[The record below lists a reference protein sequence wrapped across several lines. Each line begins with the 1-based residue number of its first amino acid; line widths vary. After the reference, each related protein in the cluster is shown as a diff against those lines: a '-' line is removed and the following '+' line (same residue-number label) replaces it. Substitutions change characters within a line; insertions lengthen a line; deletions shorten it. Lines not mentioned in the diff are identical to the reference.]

1 MSDFLKRRIQE
12 RDEQRRGT
20 QETSAPASSFL
31 QQRIQQRDTQRAES
45 GYRAPTG
52 THKTMLGMSLEEYKA
67 KLDEA
72 LAAWKSTSATTE
84 SGLANPKEAQARKT
98 YQTMRKQ
105 YKALQQ
111 RESEKQQA
119 QAAQQEYDELRVA
132 DLNALKAKMD
142 AAKESADGS
151 AKERVVAGSIVKQK
165 DSGAQAAYEEAAR
178 KYNLA
183 QQIQYDERGAAE
195 LRKLSADQA
204 AVVDTLAK
212 IPYNGRE
219 ANSAAA
225 RSIDE
230 MRRKAT
236 KVLTDAG
243 YSAEEIDELVNWRA
257 RQQNAQKYD
266 AAVEKREALADKGFW
281 GAAAATAL
289 SVPETLLS
297 GIGVIDVAVQN
308 YENRG
313 TDRPADYKRTAML
326 PYAKATAGRSTI
338 SNKLEQN
345 TDAEIFGQNVAA
357 GAYNIGTSVLDS
369 TAVAGLAALG
379 VPPLA
384 ATSLLGGAAAT
395 SAMVDAKDR
404 GVSDEQAVLTG
415 LAAGV
420 AESLFEE
427 VSLEKLLKLKPAVGT
442 LGQRV
447 RTTIKNVGLQAAT
460 EGSEEFFTTLA
471 NTMTD
476 NLINGGLSEFQQNL
490 RGYMEQGMSEEEAR
504 RRAYLDLAGQLA
516 LDFGGGAIAGG
527 LMAGGQTAIQT
538 GQRNAAI
545 AQEYGDIA
553 RGAAQERLETNE
565 GDRLAQDVQNRVSSN
580 RRVGGGAIAELVS
593 RNVQAQNVQ
602 TQTAIAEAAAQRLTE
617 LGETENVE
625 TVAQAAAQLTAD
637 PTMSAGR
644 RRAAEN
650 VLKGSRY
657 GERVLGELTEGMQA
671 GSAES
676 APAAVQEES
685 TAPSAEQVRQAVE
698 STQRSRGAQNLTES
712 RGGEE
717 RTQSG
722 RRFASEWAGNLP
734 QVLTEDAYVR
744 RLKELRV
751 NPQATDNRTVTGTA
765 YNKESG
771 KLDVIVRG
779 TDGKVETIPAA
790 KAATTARQERLMELA
805 ADVGEAGPQMFAA
818 IRDGQDVETYAR
830 QWKNAYTYGE
840 SNIPRAYAMQSD
852 AVKYLTA
859 EQRDIAY
866 EAGKAAY
873 GQKQAQAREKRA
885 ARGNDT
891 PNAKKGTVKLSGAV
905 IGGKRYDG
913 VSKASLTERQ
923 RANLKVLG
931 QVAQA
936 TGVDIVL
943 YQSRA
948 NSRGEYEGQNGA
960 YKDGTLYLDINAG
973 RNRVGDL
980 SEVAVVRT
988 AAHELTHFIQDY
1000 NPAAYAEYRDYVV
1013 GLLTEEQGM
1022 DFDALVEHKQ
1032 ALQNDLS
1039 YDEAV
1044 DEVVADGSEMLLRD
1058 TAAVQR
1064 LAEENR
1070 GLFQK
1075 IRSWLR
1081 KWLENIRKAFDG
1093 VGAEHAEAKA
1103 LEKHLEELQKRWD
1116 DALVGAS
1123 RNLQRSKAEA
1133 ESAGEKASVRGKY
1146 WRPDLNRSEW
1156 NLLNRRL
1163 EEEIES
1169 SGQYLDESTKWL
1181 YADEKGVQVFALYG
1195 IGDGTEATPL
1205 YAVGGK
1211 QARADAADLMAYIKE
1226 EREYDGNRKDL
1237 DTLLEGYGRS
1247 NRYGR
1252 SNLFDRKRGSAEN
1265 RTAGLHRGSQG
1276 RDAGGTSGRGTQN
1289 QRGVKEKFS
1298 LREPVERTKDLVAVH
1313 NLTEQNLR
1321 DAMKLGG
1328 LPMPSIAVVKAAQGH
1343 SMYGPI
1349 SIVFGRE
1356 SIDPQT
1362 DSRNKIY
1369 GGDAYT
1375 PTAPSVEYPVDYD
1388 RMRAV
1393 EKRLAGLS
1401 EKVADGV
1408 FRNDSALQRAG
1419 VGEESSMSAPELAD
1433 KLARDDSIRAA
1444 YLADQ
1449 GKTLEPVMQ
1458 KKEFN
1463 RYGND
1468 ALAKLVQKIGAQEL
1482 AGIEA
1487 SMEAGDYQPVREIED
1502 TVRQII
1508 RDSYAEKHSARLNR
1522 KPELKEKRLNRF
1534 MENNVTVF
1542 TVEDFVRDAWEYY
1555 RDQGATTS
1563 EIDRWATSDKLHE
1576 AASVEDVKA
1585 WLLPQ
1590 LEGVLGDPGIYN
1602 GSERFD
1608 RSGNRRS
1615 FSQLHWKY
1623 TLENIVRAMTETQAE
1638 RGGQTFSASA
1648 KAMQAVATEDFR
1660 SIDEV
1665 KAASGRLGKVDTEQY
1680 QADVDAVEKRIEQAT
1695 RAVMRENK
1703 VHSDNQ
1709 FEEMQIIGDVMM
1721 QAAQGKQ
1728 TESAIRRTFSQ
1739 EGYSISESAAREI
1752 REVFRAAAELPTG
1765 YFEAKPQRAV
1775 RFDEAKAV
1783 IVPDDISR
1791 TLKEQLESA
1800 GVPVAE
1806 YRTGDEAQRLQLLN
1820 SDESWRFQP
1829 REQSVSDRQILANAL
1844 ERVAQ
1849 NERERSILADYRE
1862 KAAKMAFYERELAKR
1877 EQKIADHRSGKAVLE
1892 PDKIRRAE
1900 VSAQKYAALISQQD
1914 ERLLRLEKL
1923 KPLRDVVTRE
1933 RDYIAERLRGA
1944 AEEKSRYTAE
1954 FERQLS
1960 EERKRG
1966 EERLQQY
1973 RKGREERDDIRVE
1986 RRQIEKLAKR
1996 LTTYLEENTDKKH
2009 IPEALKKPIGEL
2021 LQSLD
2026 FSSKTKLSSGAATKA
2041 DLAYIRSM
2049 QRIEAVLAAQE
2060 RFDET
2065 GEGGDLITG
2074 TLDLPKGFREALTE
2088 QIERVQTIMET
2099 HQPGERAVMRMNL
2112 TDLRKLK
2119 TMLSTLSSAVTKMN
2133 ELFANGRFRHVDQA
2147 AQDTIFT
2154 LREKGQ
2160 HQSLLPKVESFV
2172 RWDNT
2177 LPWYA
2182 FQRLGEGGQSI
2193 FAELQDGWD
2202 KLAFNTQKILKFR
2215 KELID
2220 DKTARKWDTEVH
2232 EVELTDQDDNT
2243 VKAKLTTAQLMSLYC
2258 LSRRKQALG
2267 HLLGGGIRPADIELT
2282 ANIKDKVLKKTEKQ
2296 DTHYHLTDE
2305 RLGQLLGLLT
2315 DEQREIAQKMQKY
2328 MTEQGATWGN
2338 EITMARWGYRAFTEE
2353 NYFPLTTDREDRP
2366 ARADDASEGSLYR
2379 LQNISATKPLTQN
2392 ANNAVM
2398 LYSIFDVYA
2407 DHMADM
2413 AKYNAMVLPILDAQ
2427 KWYNYKEGHK
2437 NEAGQVSTWTV
2448 QRTLTQVYGR
2458 DANRFVIQFLKD
2470 LNGVK
2475 ENGARG
2481 EGLAKKMISN
2491 YKRAAVAANLRVA
2504 LLQPTAY
2511 VRASAVLDAKYLTR
2525 AFGERTSTKEATAE
2539 MLARSGI
2546 GLWKS
2551 MGMFDTDV
2559 GRSIR
2564 DQIKGKGSAVE
2575 SLVDKT
2581 MVLAEKG
2588 DSITWARL
2596 WRACKLE
2603 VADKQHLSGEQL
2615 LDATAKRFRE
2625 VIYRTQV
2632 IDSTMTRSHMMRSG
2646 STFAAIFTSFMSEP
2660 TVSYN
2665 LIMTASE
2672 KIWEDTKKYGAKMA
2686 VKRNWKTAGRAWQAY
2701 ILSAVA
2707 SAMVEALADAW
2718 RDPGDDKDTQKL
2730 LNAFR
2735 DNLGSDLNPL
2745 NKLPGL
2751 RDIFSIFE
2759 GYDTNRTDMAAFSNL
2774 NKAIAIWKETVQ
2786 LANGTIDKATDTTY
2800 HGNMTIYGKVY
2811 KTAQALSQ
2819 LSGLPVSATMREAQA
2834 LWNNTV
2840 GRWAPGLKQ
2849 KTYDNEKQRLIQ
2861 KAGTAMWNGDK
2872 DAWQDAYAALE
2883 QYMLA
2888 DGKSKREAESA
2899 VYSEMRKAV
2908 KDSYLAGELTETE
2921 ARQKLVDFLGSD
2933 AEKAAQLVTSW
2944 KNGSEFAKEVGFE
2957 YGEMR
2962 SAYETGRIQK
2972 SEAVRLRQKYGGET
2986 QDEAESK
2993 VRYWDFCIEYPQYDD
3008 ISEARANKYYDYCRQ
3023 AGVGVAAYYKAAQ
3036 YTAAIVSEKDE
3047 DGNSVSGSVKRQY
3060 VEYIQSLGLSAA
3072 QQKALWQA
3080 LKNATWSDKGTPWE

>member
-1 MSDFLKRRIQE
+1 M
-12 RDEQRRGT
+12 
-20 QETSAPASSFL
+20 
-31 QQRIQQRDTQRAES
+31 
-45 GYRAPTG
+45 
-52 THKTMLGMSLEEYKA
+52 
-67 KLDEA
+67 
-72 LAAWKSTSATTE
+72 
-84 SGLANPKEAQARKT
+84 
-98 YQTMRKQ
+98 
-105 YKALQQ
+105 
-111 RESEKQQA
+111 
-119 QAAQQEYDELRVA
+119 
-132 DLNALKAKMD
+132 
-142 AAKESADGS
+142 
-151 AKERVVAGSIVKQK
+151 
-165 DSGAQAAYEEAAR
+165 
-178 KYNLA
+178 
-183 QQIQYDERGAAE
+183 
-195 LRKLSADQA
+195 
-204 AVVDTLAK
+204 
-212 IPYNGRE
+212 
-219 ANSAAA
+219 
-225 RSIDE
+225 
-230 MRRKAT
+230 
-236 KVLTDAG
+236 
-243 YSAEEIDELVNWRA
+243 
-257 RQQNAQKYD
+257 
-266 AAVEKREALADKGFW
+266 
-281 GAAAATAL
+281 
-289 SVPETLLS
+289 
-297 GIGVIDVAVQN
+297 
-308 YENRG
+308 
-313 TDRPADYKRTAML
+313 
-326 PYAKATAGRSTI
+326 
-338 SNKLEQN
+338 
-345 TDAEIFGQNVAA
+345 
-357 GAYNIGTSVLDS
+357 
-369 TAVAGLAALG
+369 
-379 VPPLA
+379 
-384 ATSLLGGAAAT
+384 
-395 SAMVDAKDR
+395 
-404 GVSDEQAVLTG
+404 
-415 LAAGV
+415 
-420 AESLFEE
+420 
-427 VSLEKLLKLKPAVGT
+427 
-442 LGQRV
+442 
-447 RTTIKNVGLQAAT
+447 
-460 EGSEEFFTTLA
+460 
-471 NTMTD
+471 
-476 NLINGGLSEFQQNL
+476 
-490 RGYMEQGMSEEEAR
+490 
-504 RRAYLDLAGQLA
+504 
-516 LDFGGGAIAGG
+516 
-527 LMAGGQTAIQT
+527 
-538 GQRNAAI
+538 
-545 AQEYGDIA
+545 
-553 RGAAQERLETNE
+553 
-565 GDRLAQDVQNRVSSN
+565 
-580 RRVGGGAIAELVS
+580 
-593 RNVQAQNVQ
+593 
-602 TQTAIAEAAAQRLTE
+602 
-617 LGETENVE
+617 
-625 TVAQAAAQLTAD
+625 
-637 PTMSAGR
+637 
-644 RRAAEN
+644 
-650 VLKGSRY
+650 
-657 GERVLGELTEGMQA
+657 
-671 GSAES
+671 
-676 APAAVQEES
+676 
-685 TAPSAEQVRQAVE
+685 
-698 STQRSRGAQNLTES
+698 
-712 RGGEE
+712 
-717 RTQSG
+717 
-722 RRFASEWAGNLP
+722 
-734 QVLTEDAYVR
+734 
-744 RLKELRV
+744 
-751 NPQATDNRTVTGTA
+751 
-765 YNKESG
+765 
-771 KLDVIVRG
+771 
-779 TDGKVETIPAA
+779 
-790 KAATTARQERLMELA
+790 
-805 ADVGEAGPQMFAA
+805 
-818 IRDGQDVETYAR
+818 
-830 QWKNAYTYGE
+830 
-840 SNIPRAYAMQSD
+840 
-852 AVKYLTA
+852 
-859 EQRDIAY
+859 
-866 EAGKAAY
+866 
-873 GQKQAQAREKRA
+873 
-885 ARGNDT
+885 
-891 PNAKKGTVKLSGAV
+891 
-905 IGGKRYDG
+905 
-913 VSKASLTERQ
+913 
-923 RANLKVLG
+923 
-931 QVAQA
+931 
-936 TGVDIVL
+936 
-943 YQSRA
+943 
-948 NSRGEYEGQNGA
+948 
-960 YKDGTLYLDINAG
+960 
-973 RNRVGDL
+973 
-980 SEVAVVRT
+980 
-988 AAHELTHFIQDY
+988 
-1000 NPAAYAEYRDYVV
+1000 
-1013 GLLTEEQGM
+1013 
-1022 DFDALVEHKQ
+1022 
-1032 ALQNDLS
+1032 
-1039 YDEAV
+1039 
-1044 DEVVADGSEMLLRD
+1044 
-1058 TAAVQR
+1058 
-1064 LAEENR
+1064 
-1070 GLFQK
+1070 
-1075 IRSWLR
+1075 
-1081 KWLENIRKAFDG
+1081 
-1093 VGAEHAEAKA
+1093 
-1103 LEKHLEELQKRWD
+1103 
-1116 DALVGAS
+1116 
-1123 RNLQRSKAEA
+1123 
-1133 ESAGEKASVRGKY
+1133 
-1146 WRPDLNRSEW
+1146 
-1156 NLLNRRL
+1156 
-1163 EEEIES
+1163 
-1169 SGQYLDESTKWL
+1169 
-1181 YADEKGVQVFALYG
+1181 
-1195 IGDGTEATPL
+1195 
-1205 YAVGGK
+1205 
-1211 QARADAADLMAYIKE
+1211 
-1226 EREYDGNRKDL
+1226 
-1237 DTLLEGYGRS
+1237 
-1247 NRYGR
+1247 
-1252 SNLFDRKRGSAEN
+1252 
-1265 RTAGLHRGSQG
+1265 
-1276 RDAGGTSGRGTQN
+1276 
-1289 QRGVKEKFS
+1289 
-1298 LREPVERTKDLVAVH
+1298 AVH

-1321 DAMKLGG
+1321 DAFYLGG

-1375 PTAPSVEYPVDYD
+1375 PTAPAVEYPVDYD

-1401 EKVADGV
+1401 EKVAGGV

-1419 VGEESSMSAPELAD
+1419 VDEESGISAADLAD

-1468 ALAKLVQKIGAQEL
+1468 ALAKLVQQIGAQEL

-1508 RDSYAEKHSARLNR
+1508 RDSYAEKHSALLNR

-1555 RDQGATTS
+1555 QDQGATTS

-1576 AASVEDVKA
+1576 AANVEDVKA

-1590 LEGVLGDPGIYN
+1590 LEGVLGEPGIYN

-1615 FSQLHWKY
+1615 FSQLHWEY
-1623 TLENIVRAMTETQAE
+1623 TLENIVRAMNETQAA
-1638 RGGQTFSASA
+1638 RGGQTFSVSA
-1648 KAMQAVATEDFR
+1648 KAMQAVSTEDFR

-1703 VHSDNQ
+1703 AHSDNQ

-1721 QAAQGKQ
+1721 QAASGKQ
-1728 TESAIRRTFSQ
+1728 TEAAIRRAFSQ
-1739 EGYSISESAAREI
+1739 EGYSISDSTAREI
-1752 REVFRAAAELPTG
+1752 REVFRAAAALPTG

-1800 GVPVAE
+1800 GVSVEE
-1806 YRTGDEAQRLQLLN
+1806 YRAGDEAQRLQLLN
-1820 SDESWRFQP
+1820 SDKSWRFQP

-1892 PDKIRRAE
+1892 PDKLRRAE
-1900 VSAQKYAALISQQD
+1900 VSAQKYAGLISQQD

-2026 FSSKTKLSSGAATKA
+2026 FSSRTKLSSGAATKA

-2315 DEQREIAQKMQKY
+2315 DEQREIAKKMQKY

-2413 AKYNAMVLPILDAQ
+2413 AKYNAMVLPIIDAQ

-2786 LANGTIDKATDTTY
+2786 LADGTIDEATDTTY

-2899 VYSEMRKAV
+2899 VYSEMREAV

-2933 AEKAAQLVTSW
+2933 AEKAAQQVTSW
-2944 KNGSEFAKEVGFE
+2944 KNGSEFAKEAGFE

-3036 YTAAIVSEKDE
+3036 YTAAIVSEKDA
-3047 DGNSVSGSVKRQY
+3047 DGNNVSGSVKRQY

-3080 LKNATWSDKGTPWE
+3080 LKNATWSDKGTPWQ